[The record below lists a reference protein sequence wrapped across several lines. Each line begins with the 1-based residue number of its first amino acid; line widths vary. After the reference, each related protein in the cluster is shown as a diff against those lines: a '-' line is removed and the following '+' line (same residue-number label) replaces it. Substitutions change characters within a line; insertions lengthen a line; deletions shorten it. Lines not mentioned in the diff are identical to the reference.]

1 MKNKKIE
8 TYKVYCDGACEPNPG
23 CGGYCSIIFKA
34 GDIEPRVIITGG
46 EKYTTNNRMEIM
58 GVLSAFSYI
67 KNKSNITFFSD
78 SQYVVNSINIWLANW
93 KKKGRQMKNM
103 DLWNKVWTLKQK
115 HTIKGVW
122 IKGHAGNFYN
132 EIADSLSLEAI
143 DKANSFK
150 RDSFQD
156 VKIIL

>member
-58 GVLSAFSYI
+58 GVLSAFSYDSAQGNP
-67 KNKSNITFFSD
+67 KVFSFWEEL
-78 SQYVVNSINIWLANW
+78 SHY
-93 KKKGRQMKNM
+93 
-103 DLWNKVWTLKQK
+103 
-115 HTIKGVW
+115 
-122 IKGHAGNFYN
+122 
-132 EIADSLSLEAI
+132 SL
-143 DKANSFK
+143 FC
-150 RDSFQD
+150 
-156 VKIIL
+156 

>member
-58 GVLSAFSYI
+58 GVLSAFFLKIQI
-67 KNKSNITFFSD
+67 KKYQNVKLFQKYFVSLRSSLKLTSGKID
-78 SQYVVNSINIWLANW
+78 AKKHSQIFDN
-93 KKKGRQMKNM
+93 
-103 DLWNKVWTLKQK
+103 T
-115 HTIKGVW
+115 
-122 IKGHAGNFYN
+122 
-132 EIADSLSLEAI
+132 SL
-143 DKANSFK
+143 
-150 RDSFQD
+150 
-156 VKIIL
+156 